1 MGNIYIYR
9 NRETP
14 EKLVTLKSFGSFNKS
29 VIIISFLFL
38 SLTSILRKYIR
49 EIRFGMPNV
58 FNAPSKS
65 CKRKYEIRREELDIY
80 ISARIVYLL
89 FCNH

>member
-1 MGNIYIYR
+1 M
-9 NRETP
+9 
-14 EKLVTLKSFGSFNKS
+14 TLKSFGSFNKS

-58 FNAPSKS
+58 FNASSKS
-65 CKRKYEIRREELDIY
+65 CKRKYEIRREELEAILFIY
-80 ISARIVYLL
+80 LRELCIYCSVIIKLISIFV
-89 FCNH
+89 